1 MEEEILEIHS
11 KDFLIKWVH
20 APDNSLIDWNITPF
34 KKSINFAIYKKHED
48 PTSGIDIKDSIE
60 EVEFGSSRSRSN
72 SLSSV
77 FTGGI
82 VRTKSRS
89 STFSSISSDLT
100 LVKNYYK
107 LIGEENV
114 RGKLQVTQGGM
125 FAFVFDN
132 SFSKTISKK
141 VSFSTRIETNST
153 INSSNNISNS
163 NNNNIP
169 FGIEGDMENLQ
180 VSTTSKEGE
189 SLQGILMKRR
199 RKKLQGFTKRFF
211 ILSFKYGTLSYF
223 KANDNKLR
231 GQMPIKHSMISANAK
246 NKEIVI
252 DSGMEIWDLKALS
265 NEEFDTWVD
274 AFNKIKKQVD
284 LYGKRDLGKLIDE
297 EDGTQYVLDELED
310 IVSKLDEL
318 RIRVETDYPDLDN
331 EVNDIYDHVCDLI
344 DQINPPIDAKS
355 DANSTFY
362 DATEN
367 GVVILENDS
376 QYSDYSDHTDDYSD
390 EFNEQDDASSFS
402 ELSDEYDRSQLKP
415 IDESDEFEHHEEDRD
430 ENDADVT
437 LYPLPHEPVKRSPE
451 IPACDHS
458 PPSILAFVRKN
469 IGKDLTTIPMP
480 VAMNEPLTILQK
492 FAETFEYSDLLDKTL
507 EADFQDESGERILR
521 IASFAVSYLSS
532 LREKERNA
540 RKPFNPLLG
549 ETYELA
555 REDLGLRLI
564 SEKVSHRPPVFA
576 MHAEANNW
584 TFSYSPSPN
593 QTFWGKNAEIV
604 TKGIAKIVVK
614 STGETFTWEA
624 PSTLLKNIIAGEKY
638 TEPSTEFVVKSS
650 KGYKAVV
657 EFEKGG
663 MFSGRSE
670 NLIIKAFDLNK
681 KQLPY
686 SVTGKWTESLTL
698 RTSTTEKTIWH
709 VGRVLQPPKKKFG
722 FTEFAGT
729 LNKITKIEEGK
740 LAPTDSRLRPDL
752 CAYEKGNVDEAES
765 LKQKLEESQRTRR
778 KELETSG
785 KKHEPF
791 FFTHVGGSTPDTGEW
806 VVKKG
811 PKSYWNRRKNGD
823 WSDLVQLW

>member
-1 MEEEILEIHS
+1 MDEEVLEIHS

-20 APDNSLIDWNITPF
+20 APDNSMIDWKITPF

-48 PTSGIDIKDSIE
+48 PTNGIDIQDSMESLDIQ
-60 EVEFGSSRSRSN
+60 GRSRSD

-77 FTGGI
+77 LTGGI
-82 VRTKSRS
+82 VRTRSRS

-100 LVKNYYK
+100 LIKNYFK
-107 LIGEENV
+107 LIAEEDV
-114 RGKLQVTQGGM
+114 HGKLEVSQGGM

-141 VSFSTRIETNST
+141 VSFATKIDTHNPDPIQTED
-153 INSSNNISNS
+153 
-163 NNNNIP
+163 P
-169 FGIEGDMENLQ
+169 GFEELELA
-180 VSTTSKEGE
+180 TTSKEGE

-199 RKKLQGFTKRFF
+199 RKKLQGFTKRYF

-231 GQMPIKHSMISANAK
+231 GQMPIKHSMISANSK

-252 DSGMEIWDLKALS
+252 DSGMEIWDLKTLS
-265 NEEFDTWVD
+265 AEEFDTWVD
-274 AFNKIKKQVD
+274 AFNKIKKSVD
-284 LYGKRDLGKLIDE
+284 LYGKRDLNRLVDE

-310 IVSKLDEL
+310 IVSKLDDL
-318 RIRVETDYPDLDN
+318 RVKTEKDHIEIDDQ
-331 EVNDIYDHVCDLI
+331 VNDIYDHVCDLI
-344 DQINPPIDAKS
+344 DQINPPIEGASDKNV
-355 DANSTFY
+355 DAN
-362 DATEN
+362 
-367 GVVILENDS
+367 GVFLLDNNRNSDDG
-376 QYSDYSDHTDDYSD
+376 YSDYTDEYSD
-390 EFNEQDDASSFS
+390 AYDDQDDASSFS
-402 ELSDEYDRSQLKP
+402 ELSDDNDRSQLKP
-415 IDESDEFEHHEEDRD
+415 IDESDEVDSVQEKDED
-430 ENDADVT
+430 DADGN

-451 IPACDHS
+451 IPHCDHT

-469 IGKDLTTIPMP
+469 IGKDLSSIPMP
-480 VAMNEPLTILQK
+480 VSMNEPLTILQK
-492 FAETFEYSDLLDKTL
+492 FAETFEYSELLNNTL

-532 LREKERNA
+532 LREKERNT

-576 MHAEANNW
+576 MHAEAENW
-584 TFSYSPSPN
+584 TFSYSPAPN

-604 TKGIAKIVVK
+604 TKGVAKIVVK
-614 STGETFTWEA
+614 STGETFTWES

-650 KGYKAVV
+650 KGYRAVV

-670 NLIIKAFDLNK
+670 NLVIKAFDPSK
-681 KQLPY
+681 KQLAY

-698 RTSTTEKTIWH
+698 KTNTTEKTIWQ

-729 LNKITKIEEGK
+729 LNKMTRIEEGK

-752 CAYEKGNVDEAES
+752 IAYEKGNVDEAEA
-765 LKQKLEESQRTRR
+765 LKQELEESQRARR
-778 KELETSG
+778 KDYEEAG
-785 KKHEPF
+785 KKHEPLF
-791 FFTHVGGSTPDTGEW
+791 FKHVGGTTPDTGEW
-806 VVKKG
+806 VIKKG
-811 PKSYWNRRKNGD
+811 PKSYWNRRKNND
-823 WSDLVQLW
+823 WSDLIELW